1 MRFVNQKL
9 LHWNIK
15 STYLVRITM
24 NPWDSC
30 GIPPPNTRVVV
41 QTKTIGGP
49 AEKSFYTLSLWFPV
63 CLKFGYFVYNLQIS
77 HMYFCI
83 VCNCQRWK
91 MSTQP
96 VFAGWWEMFLKS
108 PRHGKQHL
116 VLLNQRWNDD
126 AYRNHPDS
134 TPTRTME
141 TDAPVM
147 DVNCWRKR
155 QLETNLKGWTWAKGQ
170 QSKYRSS
177 GSWNSQ
183 VGQ

>member
-1 MRFVNQKL
+1 LEHQK
-9 LHWNIK
+9 HIF
-15 STYLVRITM
+15 STYHNESMGFLR
-24 NPWDSC
+24 DSASEYTC
-30 GIPPPNTRVVV
+30 GGANEDRRRSGGEVFLHPKFMISRVL
-41 QTKTIGGP
+41 
-49 AEKSFYTLSLWFPV
+49 KSSVILFIIYRFLT
-63 CLKFGYFVYNLQIS
+63 CI
-77 HMYFCI
+77 CI

-96 VFAGWWEMFLKS
+96 VFVGWWEMFLKS
-108 PRHGKQHL
+108 PRHSEKHL
-116 VLLNQRWNDD
+116 DLRNHRWDD
-126 AYRNHPDS
+126 YAYRNHPA

-147 DVNCWRKR
+147 DVNCRRKR
-155 QLETNLKGWTWAKGQ
+155 QPKRNLKGWAWAKGQ